1 MKRNKAMTLMEIIIV
16 IVLIGIL
23 SSAGVVGY
31 RQTVLNARNR
41 EAQAML
47 RLITHAE
54 DVWRVE
60 TNNYIA
66 CANTAAC
73 NTTLRLNLPDPAAA
87 DTVWVYSVV
96 QVTAEPDSFCT
107 QALPGAQGAGAGF
120 HIRRN
125 AATGVNESNLNPLP
139 AGGC

>member
-60 TNNYIA
+60 MND
-66 CANTAAC
+66 
-73 NTTLRLNLPDPAAA
+73 L
-87 DTVWVYSVV
+87 
-96 QVTAEPDSFCT
+96 
-107 QALPGAQGAGAGF
+107 
-120 HIRRN
+120 
-125 AATGVNESNLNPLP
+125 LP
-139 AGGC
+139 AEIPLTVTPLTPEFA

>member
-1 MKRNKAMTLMEIIIV
+1 MKKIKAMTLMEIIIV

-23 SSAGVVGY
+23 SMAGVVGY
-31 RQTVLNARNR
+31 RRTVLSARDR

-54 DVWRVE
+54 DVWRIE

-73 NTTLRLNLPDPAAA
+73 NATLRLSLPDPAAA
-87 DTVWVYSVV
+87 TWVYSVGQITV
-96 QVTAEPDSFCT
+96 DPDSFCT
-107 QALPGAQGAGAGF
+107 QAAAGPQGAGNGF

-125 AATGVNESNLNPLP
+125 ATTGVNESNQNPLP
-139 AGGC
+139 AGPC